1 MYNIIEEVVDFLRK
15 VPPFQFLD
23 EETLKGITKDVSME
37 LYPKGTTILHYGGPM
52 GKYLNVIKKG
62 AVKISLGFANKEDVT
77 IDYRSDG
84 DLIGYLAL
92 FGAKKSR
99 ANVVAIE
106 DTICYLLRIDA
117 ISELIKKNPDI
128 KEFFQDSFLNI
139 FLDKAYN
146 EIYRKTMPYTVGG
159 NIFYTTP
166 VEQLASKKV
175 ITGTQDMTIQ
185 ESANTMS
192 RNKISALVLVD
203 SNGTPV
209 GIVTDRD
216 LRDKVVAKGRNVGE
230 PIKNIMSPPLIR
242 ADAKELGFEVF
253 LKMLRHNVHHVLIID
268 DGALSGI
275 ITNHD
280 FMILQGTSP
289 ITLVK
294 DIENQQ
300 SIEGL
305 MPLSRGVD
313 NIVGLFLNEN
323 VKATNIGRVISEIN
337 DRILKKVL
345 EIAEQKYGTPPV
357 PYCWIVYGSEGRKE
371 QTFRTDQD
379 NAIIYA
385 DPPPDKNQE
394 DINAYFGEFTFFVRD
409 SLQRCGF
416 PLCPA
421 DYMASNPKWCQPLS
435 VWKKRFSNWISFPT
449 SQAIMNSVIFLD
461 FRGVYGD
468 LSLADSLRDHIF
480 ANIREQRDFFYYLA
494 TMAVKNAPPL
504 GFLKKIVV
512 ERSGEHKDQLDLKTK
527 GIAPIVDI
535 ARLYS
540 IEYRIRETST
550 YDRVEALKDKVRIMN
565 DHGDELLHAFEFIML
580 LRMRHQFMQIKEGA
594 PPDNYIYPDKLS
606 NLEKRTIKEAFKI
619 VGVIQ
624 DIIILNYNII
634 L

>member
-1 MYNIIEEVVDFLRK
+1 
-15 VPPFQFLD
+15 
-23 EETLKGITKDVSME
+23 
-37 LYPKGTTILHYGGPM
+37 
-52 GKYLNVIKKG
+52 
-62 AVKISLGFANKEDVT
+62 
-77 IDYRSDG
+77 
-84 DLIGYLAL
+84 
-92 FGAKKSR
+92 
-99 ANVVAIE
+99 
-106 DTICYLLRIDA
+106 
-117 ISELIKKNPDI
+117 
-128 KEFFQDSFLNI
+128 
-139 FLDKAYN
+139 
-146 EIYRKTMPYTVGG
+146 
-159 NIFYTTP
+159 
-166 VEQLASKKV
+166 
-175 ITGTQDMTIQ
+175 MTIQ

-394 DINAYFGEFTFFVRD
+394 AINAYFGEFTFFVRD

>member
-1 MYNIIEEVVDFLRK
+1 MYNIIEEVIDFLRK

-23 EETLKGITKDVSME
+23 EETLRSITKDVSME
-37 LYPKGTTILHYGGPM
+37 LYPKGTTILYYGGPM

-62 AVKISLGFANKEDVT
+62 AVKISLGFTKKEDVT

-106 DTICYLLRIDA
+106 DTICYQLRIDA
-117 ISELIKKNPDI
+117 ITELIKNNPQI
-128 KEFFQDSFLNI
+128 REFFQESFLNI
-139 FLDKAYN
+139 FLDKAYD
-146 EIYRKTMPYTVGG
+146 EIYRKTIPYSVGG

-166 VEQLASKKV
+166 VGELATKNV
-175 ITGTQDMTIQ
+175 ITGAQDITIQ
-185 ESANTMS
+185 EAANIMS
-192 RNKISALVLVD
+192 RNRISALVLVD
-203 SNGTPV
+203 SNGMPA

-216 LRDKVVAKGRNVGE
+216 LREKVVAKGRNVLD

-253 LKMLRHNVHHVLIID
+253 LKMLKHNVHHILIIN

-275 ITNHD
+275 MTNHD
-280 FMILQGTSP
+280 FMIMQGTSP

-300 SIEGL
+300 GIEGL

-313 NIVGLFLNEN
+313 NIVGLFLNEG
-323 VKATNIGRVISEIN
+323 VKASNIGRVISEIN
-337 DRILKKVL
+337 DRILRKIL
-345 EIAEQKYGTPPV
+345 EIAEHKFGAPPV

-385 DPPPDKNQE
+385 DPTSDKDE
-394 DINAYFGEFTFFVRD
+394 EAIKAYFGEFTLFVRD

-421 DYMASNPKWCQPLS
+421 DYMASNPKWCQPLD
-435 VWKKRFSNWISFPT
+435 VWKKRFSNWISYPT

-468 LSLADSLRDHIF
+468 LSLAEALRDHIF
-480 ANIREQRDFFYYLA
+480 YSLREQRDFFYYLA

-504 GFLKKIVV
+504 GFLKTIVV
-512 ERSGEHKDQLDLKTK
+512 EKGGEHKDQLDLKTK
-527 GIAPIVDI
+527 GIALIVDI
-535 ARLYS
+535 ARLYAT
-540 IEYRIRETST
+540 EYRIRETST
-550 YDRVEALKDKVRIMN
+550 YDRIEALKDKVKVLN
-565 DHGDELLHAFEFIML
+565 EHGDELIHAFEFIML
-580 LRMRHQFMQIKEGA
+580 LRMRHQFRQIKEGL
-594 PPDNYIYPDKLS
+594 PPDNYIYPNKLS
-606 NLEKRTIKEAFKI
+606 NLEKRTIKEAFKV
-619 VGVIQ
+619 VGMIQ
-624 DIIILNYNII
+624 DIIILNYNIV

>member
-1 MYNIIEEVVDFLRK
+1 MYNIIEEVMDFLRK

-23 EETLKGITKDVSME
+23 EETLRSITKDVSME
-37 LYPKGTTILHYGGPM
+37 LYPKGTTILYYGGPM
-52 GKYLNVIKKG
+52 GKHLNVIKKG
-62 AVKISLGFANKEDVT
+62 AVKISLGFANKEEVT

-84 DLIGYLAL
+84 DLIGYLSL

-106 DTICYLLRIDA
+106 DTICYLLKIDV
-117 ISELIKKNPDI
+117 ITELVQKNPQI
-128 KEFFQDSFLNI
+128 REFFQESFLNI
-139 FLDKAYN
+139 FLDKAYDQ
-146 EIYRKTMPYTVGG
+146 IYRKTMPYSIGG

-166 VEQLASKKV
+166 VGELAAKKV
-175 ITGTQDMTIQ
+175 VTAIEDITIQ
-185 ESANTMS
+185 EAANIMS
-192 RNKISALVLVD
+192 RNRISALVLVD
-203 SNGTPV
+203 SNNMPV

-230 PIKNIMSPPLIR
+230 AIKNIMSPPLIR
-242 ADAKELGFEVF
+242 ADSKEFGFEVF
-253 LKMLRHNVHHVLIID
+253 LKMLKHNVHHVLIID
-268 DGALSGI
+268 DGTLSGI

-280 FMILQGTSP
+280 FMIMQGTSP

-300 SIEGL
+300 TIEGL

-313 NIVGLFLNEN
+313 NIVGLFLNEG
-323 VKATNIGRVISEIN
+323 VKATNISRVISEIN
-337 DRILKKVL
+337 DRILRKIL
-345 EIAEQKYGTPPV
+345 EIAEQKFGPPPV

-385 DPPPDKNQE
+385 DPPSAKDDEVIKG
-394 DINAYFGEFTFFVRD
+394 YFGQFTLFVRE

-421 DYMASNPKWCQPLS
+421 DYMASNPKWCQPLD

-468 LSLADSLRDHIF
+468 LSLAESLRDHIYF
-480 ANIREQRDFFYYLA
+480 NLREQRDFFYYLA
-494 TMAVKNAPPL
+494 TMAVKNSPPL
-504 GFLKKIVV
+504 GFLKTIVV
-512 ERSGEHKDQLDLKTK
+512 EKSGEHKDQLDLKTR

-535 ARLYS
+535 GRLYAT
-540 IEYRIRETST
+540 EYRIRETST
-550 YDRVEALKDKVRIMN
+550 HDRIEALKDKVRVMK
-565 DHGDELLHAFEFIML
+565 DHGDELIHAFEFIML
-580 LRMRHQFMQIKEGA
+580 LRMRHQFRQIKEGLL
-594 PPDNYIYPDKLS
+594 PDNYIYPDRLS

-624 DIIILNYNII
+624 DVIILNYNII

>member
-1 MYNIIEEVVDFLRK
+1 MYNIIEEVIDFLRK

-23 EETLKGITKDVSME
+23 EETLRSITKDVSME
-37 LYPKGTTILHYGGPM
+37 LYPKGTTILYYGGPM

-62 AVKISLGFANKEDVT
+62 AVKISLGFTKKEDVT

-106 DTICYLLRIDA
+106 DTICYQLRIDA
-117 ISELIKKNPDI
+117 ITELIKNNPQI
-128 KEFFQDSFLNI
+128 REFFQESFLNI
-139 FLDKAYN
+139 FLDKAYD
-146 EIYRKTMPYTVGG
+146 EIYRKTIPYSVGG

-166 VEQLASKKV
+166 VGELATKNV
-175 ITGTQDMTIQ
+175 ITGAQDITIQ
-185 ESANTMS
+185 EAANIMS
-192 RNKISALVLVD
+192 RNRISSLVLVD
-203 SNGTPV
+203 SNGMPA

-216 LRDKVVAKGRNVGE
+216 LREKVVAKGRNVLD

-253 LKMLRHNVHHVLIID
+253 LKMLKHNVHHILIIN

-275 ITNHD
+275 MTNHD
-280 FMILQGTSP
+280 FMIMQGTSP

-300 SIEGL
+300 GIEGL

-313 NIVGLFLNEN
+313 NIVGLFLNEG
-323 VKATNIGRVISEIN
+323 VKASNIGRVISEIN
-337 DRILKKVL
+337 DRILRKIL
-345 EIAEQKYGTPPV
+345 EIAEQKFGAPPV

-385 DPPPDKNQE
+385 DPTSNKDEEAIK
-394 DINAYFGEFTFFVRD
+394 AYFGEFTLFVRD

-421 DYMASNPKWCQPLS
+421 DYMASNPKWCQPLD
-435 VWKKRFSNWISFPT
+435 VWKKRFSNWISYPT

-468 LSLADSLRDHIF
+468 LSLAEALRDHIF
-480 ANIREQRDFFYYLA
+480 YSMREQRDFFYYLA

-504 GFLKKIVV
+504 GFLKTIVV
-512 ERSGEHKDQLDLKTK
+512 EKGGEHKDQLDLKTK
-527 GIAPIVDI
+527 GIALIVDI
-535 ARLYS
+535 ARLYAT
-540 IEYRIRETST
+540 EYRIRETST
-550 YDRVEALKDKVRIMN
+550 YDRIEALKDKVKVLSE
-565 DHGDELLHAFEFIML
+565 HGDELIHAFEFIML
-580 LRMRHQFMQIKEGA
+580 LRMRHQFRQIKEGL
-594 PPDNYIYPDKLS
+594 PPDNYIYPNKLS
-606 NLEKRTIKEAFKI
+606 NLEKRTIKEAFKV
-619 VGVIQ
+619 VGMIQ
-624 DIIILNYNII
+624 DIIILNYNIV